1 MKIHDDIDIL
11 YGHGDEDENINKN
24 PSTDVFKKTIDYFD
38 EHIERLFPKHQDRE
52 IAESILYLCKN
63 KDSID
68 NFNKKAIYI
77 MIREMTDVKTSKI
90 TQVTNTFRKIYP
102 KIQEEV
108 LTRGHIDNLRYTGSL
123 V

>member
-1 MKIHDDIDIL
+1 MENMK
-11 YGHGDEDENINKN
+11 N
-24 PSTDVFKKTIDYFD
+24 
-38 EHIERLFPKHQDRE
+38 
-52 IAESILYLCKN
+52 
-63 KDSID
+63 
-68 NFNKKAIYI
+68 
-77 MIREMTDVKTSKI
+77 VKTSKI

>member
-1 MKIHDDIDIL
+1 MNFRIPWIISRRRKIVAINIDFLLTICL
-11 YGHGDEDENINKN
+11 YNYIFSKEFSSSPNKI
-24 PSTDVFKKTIDYFD
+24 V
-38 EHIERLFPKHQDRE
+38 
-52 IAESILYLCKN
+52 SISLGIFWVIISYVLGR
-63 KDSID
+63 
-68 NFNKKAIYI
+68 Y
-77 MIREMTDVKTSKI
+77 VKTSKI